1 MWIGTWQN
9 LQNLGSL
16 EIFLEDELIKQVDT
30 QKLLGI
36 IIDKTLDWNEQISAV
51 CLNLTRRI
59 SLLKQLSKY
68 VHTDS
73 LKLYYNSYIL
83 PIFDYGCIIWS
94 RTSDKNINRVHKL
107 QKRAARIILKVDY
120 MTPSAEMFK
129 TLQWL
134 SFPKRIKYHKALM
147 VYKSLNGLAPDY
159 LANLFTKI
167 SEKHSRNLRSVTNDD
182 LAVPFAKTN
191 YFQKSFSVEG
201 ANIWNSL
208 PTDIKQIQNI
218 NTFKLSLRSHLLN
231 DDS

>member
-1 MWIGTWQN
+1 MQN
-9 LQNLGSL
+9 LDSL
-16 EIFLEDELIKQVDT
+16 DIYLEDELFKQVDT

-36 IIDKTLDWNEQISAV
+36 TIDKSLDWNEQISAV

-59 SLLKQLSKY
+59 LLLKQLSKY
-68 VHTDS
+68 VHVDS
-73 LKLYYNSYIL
+73 LKLYYDSYIL
-83 PIFDYGCIIWS
+83 PIFDYGCIIWR
-94 RTSDKNINRVHKL
+94 RTSDKNINRVLKL

-120 MTPSAEMFK
+120 MTPSFQFK

-159 LANLFTKI
+159 FANLFTKI
-167 SEKHSRNLRSVTNDD
+167 SEKHSRNLRSVANDD

-208 PTDIKQIQNI
+208 LTDIRRIQNI
-218 NTFKLSLRSHLLN
+218 NTFKLSLRSHLLKE
-231 DDS
+231 DS

>member
-1 MWIGTWQN
+1 MSEFSSSHQVIFHFIFEYRSFFVNKASEIRKQRLIQN
-9 LQNLGSL
+9 AFTSTNKSKFSRGRSPEPPLREGGNPTRVLSPSPALDLG
-16 EIFLEDELIKQVDT
+16 FAGP
-30 QKLLGI
+30 LLR
-36 IIDKTLDWNEQISAV
+36 
-51 CLNLTRRI
+51 TRRR
-59 SLLKQLSKY
+59 
-68 VHTDS
+68 
-73 LKLYYNSYIL
+73 
-83 PIFDYGCIIWS
+83 PC
-94 RTSDKNINRVHKL
+94 
-107 QKRAARIILKVDY
+107 
-120 MTPSAEMFK
+120 
-129 TLQWL
+129 
-134 SFPKRIKYHKALM
+134 FPKRIKYHKALM